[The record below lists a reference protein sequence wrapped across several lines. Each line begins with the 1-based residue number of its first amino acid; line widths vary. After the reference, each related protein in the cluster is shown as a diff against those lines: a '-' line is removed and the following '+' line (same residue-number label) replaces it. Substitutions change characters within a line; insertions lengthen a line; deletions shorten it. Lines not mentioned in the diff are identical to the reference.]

1 MNLEILIA
9 GSLGALAVFL
19 LGTAREWR
27 RDERERRGLLRLL
40 LAEIEHNAEVV
51 RTVRERRPA
60 LIGSLDLPSMKTE
73 VWRDSRPETA
83 RDNGPERPS
92 LPHEGPLGPIG
103 PFSADE
109 ARGTRALADTI

>member
-60 LIGSLDLPSMKTE
+60 LIGSPDLPSMKTE

-83 RDNGPERPS
+83 RK
-92 LPHEGPLGPIG
+92 GPLYRT
-103 PFSADE
+103 
-109 ARGTRALADTI
+109 RGR